1 MKATVVLAVLAFAM
15 LIAWAAAPDLVA
27 SGRMAAAA
35 QHAPRGGEPAWMV
48 ISGASLLALASVVR
62 RFAP

>member
-1 MKATVVLAVLAFAM
+1 MKATFVLAVLAFAM
-15 LIAWAAAPDLVA
+15 LIAWAAAPELVA
-27 SGRMAAAA
+27 SGPMAAA

-48 ISGASLLALASVVR
+48 ISGASLLVLASVVR